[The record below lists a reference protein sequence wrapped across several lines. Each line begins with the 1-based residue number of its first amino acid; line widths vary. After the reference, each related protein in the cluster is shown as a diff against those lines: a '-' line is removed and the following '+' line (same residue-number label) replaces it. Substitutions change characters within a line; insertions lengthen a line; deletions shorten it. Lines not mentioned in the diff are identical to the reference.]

1 MMFSMKK
8 FRIFLSSVQ
17 SEFATERRLL
27 AEYIRTDALLGRFF
41 DIFLFEEAVARDQSP
56 ACVYLGE
63 VEQSD
68 VYMGLLGSEFGYET
82 ESGVSA
88 TESEYDLATRLGKT
102 RLVFIKSVSRRDP
115 REIRFV
121 EKVQGEV
128 TRKSFKDFDS
138 LRFAVY
144 GALVRH
150 LEQCGYVRMT
160 PFDASFDTG
169 LTMDDIDP
177 EKVSNFF
184 KRARMAKKLTV
195 PPDASAPVNTPK
207 PQPLTVSDTSTSSIP
222 KRVSGLSEPKRSIA
236 SCHVM
241 RGIGSG
247 ISTPS
252 TSFQSLERSFSFAS
266 MTSSISTKESSI
278 SICVNSG

>member
-1 MMFSMKK
+1 MPMHAAARKSMMFSMKK

-41 DIFLFEEAVARDQSP
+41 DIFLFEEAVARDQSS

-102 RLVFIKSVSRRDP
+102 RLIFIKSVSRRDP

-121 EKVQGEV
+121 EKVRGEV

-169 LTMDDIDP
+169 LTMDDIANLYG
-177 EKVSNFF
+177 EG
-184 KRARMAKKLTV
+184 KKIMI
-195 PPDASAPVNTPK
+195 DIK
-207 PQPLTVSDTSTSSIP
+207 
-222 KRVSGLSEPKRSIA
+222 GLLDRKAYEAAGYEYWR
-236 SCHVM
+236 
-241 RGIGSG
+241 
-247 ISTPS
+247 
-252 TSFQSLERSFSFAS
+252 L
-266 MTSSISTKESSI
+266 
-278 SICVNSG
+278 

>member
-1 MMFSMKK
+1 MSMHAAAGNCIMFSMKK

-27 AEYIRTDALLGRFF
+27 AEYIRTDVLLGRFF

-138 LRFAVY
+138 LRF
-144 GALVRH
+144 
-150 LEQCGYVRMT
+150 
-160 PFDASFDTG
+160 
-169 LTMDDIDP
+169 
-177 EKVSNFF
+177 
-184 KRARMAKKLTV
+184 
-195 PPDASAPVNTPK
+195 
-207 PQPLTVSDTSTSSIP
+207 
-222 KRVSGLSEPKRSIA
+222 
-236 SCHVM
+236 
-241 RGIGSG
+241 
-247 ISTPS
+247 
-252 TSFQSLERSFSFAS
+252 
-266 MTSSISTKESSI
+266 
-278 SICVNSG
+278 

>member
-1 MMFSMKK
+1 MSMHAAAGNCIMFSMKK

-121 EKVQGEV
+121 EKVQGAKSYDSASSQLGRVCREV
-128 TRKSFKDFDS
+128 REW
-138 LRFAVY
+138 
-144 GALVRH
+144 H
-150 LEQCGYVRMT
+150 
-160 PFDASFDTG
+160 
-169 LTMDDIDP
+169 
-177 EKVSNFF
+177 
-184 KRARMAKKLTV
+184 
-195 PPDASAPVNTPK
+195 
-207 PQPLTVSDTSTSSIP
+207 
-222 KRVSGLSEPKRSIA
+222 
-236 SCHVM
+236 
-241 RGIGSG
+241 
-247 ISTPS
+247 
-252 TSFQSLERSFSFAS
+252 
-266 MTSSISTKESSI
+266 
-278 SICVNSG
+278 

>member
-1 MMFSMKK
+1 MKLK
-8 FRIFLSSVQ
+8 IFISSVQ
-17 SEFATERRLL
+17 KEFAEERRML
-27 AEYIRTDALLGRFF
+27 AEYIRTDVLLGRFF
-41 DIFLFEEAVARDQSP
+41 DVFLFEETVARDQSP

-63 VEQSD
+63 VEESD
-68 VYMGLLGSEFGYET
+68 VYMGLLGSEFGHET

-102 RLVFIKSVSRRDP
+102 RLVFIKSVNRRDP

-169 LTMDDIDP
+169 LTMDDIDV
-177 EKVSNFF
+177 EKVSEFF

-195 PPDASAPVNTPK
+195 PPG
-207 PQPLTVSDTSTSSIP
+207 
-222 KRVSGLSEPKRSIA
+222 RVCRKVREW
-236 SCHVM
+236 H
-241 RGIGSG
+241 
-247 ISTPS
+247 
-252 TSFQSLERSFSFAS
+252 
-266 MTSSISTKESSI
+266 
-278 SICVNSG
+278 